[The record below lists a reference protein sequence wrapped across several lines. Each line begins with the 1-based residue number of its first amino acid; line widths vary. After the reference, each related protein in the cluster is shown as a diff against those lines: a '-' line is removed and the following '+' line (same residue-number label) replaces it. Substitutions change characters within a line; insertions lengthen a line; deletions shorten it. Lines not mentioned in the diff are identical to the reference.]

1 MSSSA
6 AAGAPKVKPDEAS
19 KPAPAA
25 PLTVPETLKY
35 HLELIERSIA
45 SKDPSLVQRVL
56 RYANHIRKHIRT
68 AELLEFVSSNIGNG
82 EAGAAARALL
92 EAAAALEPA
101 APAPPAGTDDA
112 SPAQSSSSSSSAAA
126 AAAASDA
133 KAEKPAADADAK
145 DVPKRKP
152 VPLTADSAP
161 ERAMYIGLLV
171 AGVAARLGMWE
182 PAERHA
188 SDLVQ
193 AALQLSRRTLDPL
206 AGRALQLMGLAAERN
221 GHLPALQPML
231 LSIHRTASLRHDT
244 CSQAVA
250 INLVL
255 RGMLLQRRYLP
266 AARLIEHVEATL
278 PLDSSAQLVRFLFAK
293 GRVLSIS
300 ADYPGADACLTQA
313 LRKAPASTGTGFKQL
328 VQKHS
333 IVVQLLR
340 GIVPERVVF
349 AGIAGSDG
357 GDPDKRMAA
366 ALLPYLALTQ
376 AVRRGDVEAFTACME
391 AHRSQLEKDS
401 TLPLVQR
408 LRRTVIRSGLNKIT
422 RAYSAIGF
430 ADIASLLG
438 LDSAMDAEF
447 LCAKAISDGVI
458 RAELDHDRGCLIAS
472 AAEDVYATARPKEEF
487 HRRIEFCLDIH
498 TDAVKA
504 MRYPPGAFKKD
515 EAALM
520 EARQRED
527 EEAAFAK
534 AIEEHDVFGEEDEE
548 DEDEMDM

>member
-1 MSSSA
+1 MVFIVSRHQALLLLASRLDRARA
-6 AAGAPKVKPDEAS
+6 A
-19 KPAPAA
+19 
-25 PLTVPETLKY
+25 LKY
-35 HLELIERSIA
+35 HLELIERSISA
-45 SKDPSLVQRVL
+45 KDPSLVQRVL

-68 AELLEFVSSNIGNG
+68 AELKEFVASNIGTG
-82 EAGAAARALL
+82 EAGAAATALL

-101 APAPPAGTDDA
+101 LPAPVASADDKPPADT
-112 SPAQSSSSSSSAAA
+112 PSSSSSTAAA
-126 AAAASDA
+126 TAAAGA
-133 KAEKPAADADAK
+133 KAAESGDDADSKEA
-145 DVPKRKP
+145 PKRKP
-152 VPLTADSAP
+152 VVLTADSAP
-161 ERAMYIGLLV
+161 ERAMYISFLV
-171 AGVAARLGMWE
+171 AGVAARLGLWE

-188 SDLVQ
+188 SELVQ

-206 AGRALQLMGLAAERN
+206 ASRALQLMGLAAERN
-221 GHLPALQPML
+221 GHLAALQPML

-244 CSQAVA
+244 ASQAVA

-293 GRVLSIS
+293 GRVLAVS

-313 LRKAPASTGTGFKQL
+313 LRKAPASAGAGFKQL

-349 AGIAGSDG
+349 TGIAGSDG
-357 GDPDKRMAA
+357 GDPDKAMAA

-391 AHRSQLEKDS
+391 THRARLDKDA

-438 LDSAMDAEF
+438 LDSAKDAEF

-458 RAELDHDRGCLIAS
+458 RAELDHDKGCLIAS

-534 AIEEHDVFGEEDEE
+534 AIEEHDVFGEEDDE